1 MSLEYDE
8 EETVLVDLDSHF
20 YKSCY
25 GEGKGWPIRKVYND
39 EKDYFIINHTK
50 YGKPCPYH
58 LKGKYGNL
66 GWVKPSAIIRRI
78 TIKLEF

>member
-1 MSLEYDE
+1 MSLEYYE

-20 YKSCY
+20 YKTCY

-39 EKDYFIINHTK
+39 EKDYFLINHSMPGT
-50 YGKPCPYH
+50 PCPYH

-66 GWVKPSAIIRRI
+66 GWVRPNAIIRRI
-78 TIKLEF
+78 EINFEF

>member
-1 MSLEYDE
+1 MSLEYYE

-39 EKDYFIINHTK
+39 EKDYFVINHTK

-58 LKGKYGNL
+58 LKGKYGDL
-66 GWVKPSAIIRRI
+66 GWVEPSAIIRRI
-78 TIKLEF
+78 SINFAF